1 MPGAAT
7 ARAAAP
13 IVSVIAGLV
22 LGLITC
28 IQTEDITTP
37 CDRRTAGKN
46 RQADAI
52 ALEAQ
57 AGDNMIKMVHQ
68 RLAERLQGFIPQQ
81 TDQLLVIV
89 AATALAPVVR
99 PEAAITNEERWLR
112 RVTISVSTGL
122 PEIAC
127 S

>member
-1 MPGAAT
+1 VAGEQPGK
-7 ARAAAP
+7 
-13 IVSVIAGLV
+13 IG
-22 LGLITC
+22 
-28 IQTEDITTP
+28 
-37 CDRRTAGKN
+37 
-46 RQADAI
+46 QADAI

-89 AATALAPVVR
+89 ATAALSPGAPQ
-99 PEAAITNEERWLR
+99 AAITKEERWLR

>member
-1 MPGAAT
+1 MAGEQPGK
-7 ARAAAP
+7 
-13 IVSVIAGLV
+13 IG
-22 LGLITC
+22 
-28 IQTEDITTP
+28 
-37 CDRRTAGKN
+37 
-46 RQADAI
+46 QADAI

-89 AATALAPVVR
+89 ATAALSPGAP
-99 PEAAITNEERWLR
+99 AAITKEERWLR

>member
-13 IVSVIAGLV
+13 IVSVIARLV

-28 IQTEDITTP
+28 IRTEDITTP
-37 CDRRTAGKN
+37 CGRRTAGKIG
-46 RQADAI
+46 QADAI

-89 AATALAPVVR
+89 ATAALSPGAPQ
-99 PEAAITNEERWLR
+99 AAITKEERWLR

>member
-1 MPGAAT
+1 MWPANSRKIG
-7 ARAAAP
+7 
-13 IVSVIAGLV
+13 
-22 LGLITC
+22 
-28 IQTEDITTP
+28 
-37 CDRRTAGKN
+37 
-46 RQADAI
+46 QADAI

-89 AATALAPVVR
+89 ATAALSPGR
-99 PEAAITNEERWLR
+99 PAAITKEERWLR
-112 RVTISVSTGL
+112 RVTISVSTEL

>member
-1 MPGAAT
+1 MQRPH
-7 ARAAAP
+7 AAAP
-13 IVSVIAGLV
+13 IVSVIA
-22 LGLITC
+22 
-28 IQTEDITTP
+28 
-37 CDRRTAGKN
+37 AGVGVNHLYTNGRHHDSLWPANSREN

-89 AATALAPVVR
+89 ATAALSPRR
-99 PEAAITNEERWLR
+99 PRQSLKRSA
-112 RVTISVSTGL
+112 G
-122 PEIAC
+122 
-127 S
+127 

>member
-13 IVSVIAGLV
+13 IVSVIARLV

-89 AATALAPVVR
+89 AATALAP
-99 PEAAITNEERWLR
+99 
-112 RVTISVSTGL
+112 G
-122 PEIAC
+122 
-127 S
+127 